1 MARIARFAVGIVSAS
16 VLAGAI
22 GLPSRAGDLTHQ
34 LNSVPNRVQGTLR
47 TEADRN
53 VQFGSKQHQTGQV
66 DDTILWTSRSEPLG
80 SLAEPIAA
88 WQRAI
93 ALYHRIGDVEA
104 QGRVYDLLGYTYAKV
119 GQLANADDAFRR
131 RLAIA
136 RDNQDIQNQIYA
148 LNNIGT
154 ILIQRRSLLE
164 AQKTFAEALDISKQ
178 IRHPVGQGISLSNLG
193 LVSYLQGRHR
203 EAIGQLEQARTF
215 RAQSKDAIGEANT
228 LSNLGDAYQA
238 IADYRSAY
246 IAHRQALFLGQQ
258 GSDRP
263 TQFRALDGIIASY
276 RGFGQDANLMAA
288 LNERL
293 ALASTENNSMQ
304 VLTSLKA
311 IAQYHRQKGDM
322 LGAKN
327 YYEQALEIA
336 RSVNATQDRDFL
348 ITQIGALN
356 SRKFLR

>member
-1 MARIARFAVGIVSAS
+1 MARMARFAVGLVSAS

-22 GLPSRAGDLTHQ
+22 GLPSRAADLTQQ
-34 LNSVPNRVQGTLR
+34 LNSDSKGAQRTLQS
-47 TEADRN
+47 EADRE
-53 VQFGSKQHQTGQV
+53 VQLGTQQQQIGQAN
-66 DDTILWTSRSEPLG
+66 S
-80 SLAEPIAA
+80 AIAS

-104 QGRVYDLLGYTYAKV
+104 QGRVYDLLGYTYARV

-136 RDNQDIQNQIYA
+136 RDNQDVQGQIYA

-154 ILIQRRSLLE
+154 ILLQRRSLLE
-164 AQKTFAEALDISKQ
+164 AQKTFAEALNVSQQ
-178 IRHPVGQGISLSNLG
+178 IRHTVGQGISLSNLG
-193 LVSYLQGRHR
+193 LVSYLQGQYQQ
-203 EAIGQLEQARTF
+203 AIGQLEQARTF
-215 RAQSKDAIGEANT
+215 RGQSKDLIGEANT

-238 IADYRSAY
+238 IADYRAAY

-258 GSDRP
+258 GSNRP
-263 TQFRALDGIIASY
+263 TQFRALDGMIASY
-276 RGFGQDANLMAA
+276 RGLGQDSNLTAA

-293 ALASTENNSMQ
+293 ALASTDNDSMQ

-336 RSVNATQDRDFL
+336 RSLNATEDREFL